1 MGDALKFTMKDTE
14 YWEQVIRNIT
24 PYEFSSLIS
33 VLTQSHLFDL
43 NEVAETMD
51 MESVAE
57 RLDQHNLIELIEY
70 LAMRADIVDLLKSC
84 NRMEW
89 CNEGKAEMRTILQ
102 KAKQL
107 KLQLKEAA
115 ND

>member
-14 YWEQVIRNIT
+14 YWEQVIQNIT
-24 PYEFSSLIS
+24 PYEFSSLIT

-43 NEVAETMD
+43 TEVAENMD
-51 MESVAE
+51 MESAAQ
-57 RLDQHNLIELIEY
+57 RFDKQRLIELIEY
-70 LAMRADIVDLLKSC
+70 LAMRDDIVDILKSC

-89 CNEGKAEMRTILQ
+89 CSDGKAEMRTMLQ

-107 KLQLKEAA
+107 KLQLKEVSNA
-115 ND
+115 